1 MKAED
6 FELALKYRVIHQKLE
21 NEELMVHNKKVAE
34 WRQKRREQLNERH
47 KNEQIHLSQQL
58 SDLKLR
64 EERKKQS
71 NEEILNKT
79 IAIQSQLM
87 DHAHYLEKIKRVET
101 SVRPIVADRAN
112 ISTTT
117 SSTSVSCATSSSFLG
132 SKLLNKI
139 RSQSKLDEDKIEF
152 VAPIEGETLKKGLR
166 PSMSLSALHNFN
178 EKTNKEISSEL
189 FTLERNNY
197 KNLS

>member
-112 ISTTT
+112 IST
-117 SSTSVSCATSSSFLG
+117 SSSFLG